1 MSGEFLL
8 DTNIV
13 IALTVR
19 DSAVMERLQADV
31 TVFLPSI
38 VLGELFFGAYRS
50 GRVEK
55 NLEQVADLAAS
66 NTVLACDGATA
77 RYYGRIKNQLRDA
90 GRPIPE
96 NDIWICALALQ
107 YNLSVASRDAHFRE
121 VEGIHVETWQE
132 L

>member
-13 IALTVR
+13 IALTIR
-19 DSAVMERLQADV
+19 DRAVLERLEADV

-50 GRVEK
+50 GRVEE
-55 NLEQVADLAAS
+55 NLDRVADIAAS
-66 NTVLACDGATA
+66 NTILACDGATA
-77 RYYGRIKNQLRDA
+77 RHYGRVKNQLREA

-107 YNLSVASRDAHFRE
+107 HGLSIASRDAHFRE
-121 VEGIHVETWQE
+121 VEGIAVESW
-132 L
+132 

>member
-1 MSGEFLL
+1 MNGEFLL

-19 DSAVMERLQADV
+19 DTAVLERLESDV
-31 TVFLPSI
+31 IVFLPSI

-50 GRVEK
+50 GRVEE
-55 NLEQVADLAAS
+55 NLERVADLAAS
-66 NTVLACDGATA
+66 NTILACYGSTA
-77 RYYGRIKNQLRDA
+77 RHYGRIKNQLREA

-107 YNLSVASRDAHFRE
+107 HGLSVASRDTHFRE
-121 VEGIHVETWQE
+121 VEGIHLETWQE
-132 L
+132 A

>member
-1 MSGEFLL
+1 MNGEFLL

-19 DSAVMERLQADV
+19 DSTVMERLEADV

-38 VLGELFFGAYRS
+38 VIGELFFGAYRS
-50 GRVEK
+50 GRVEE
-55 NLEQVADLAAS
+55 NLEQVADLAA
-66 NTVLACDGATA
+66 NNIVLACDGATA
-77 RYYGRIKNQLRDA
+77 RHYGRIKNQLRDA

-107 YNLSVASRDAHFRE
+107 HGLSVANRDAHFHE
-121 VEGIHVETWQE
+121 VEGIRLETWQQT
-132 L
+132 